1 MKTKVIK
8 NASPLQHAG
17 RGKKGKSK
25 YNELFTEID
34 NLEEGDA
41 LELENET
48 TKKIAGV
55 LNMFKKKNPGKF
67 FESGSVGSSVVIRRK
82 LPEEVKPKKKETAL

>member
-17 RGKKGKSK
+17 RGNKGRSK
-25 YNELFTEID
+25 YDELFAEID

-67 FESGSVGSSVVIRRK
+67 FESGEVGSSVLIRRK
-82 LPEEVKPKKKETAL
+82 LPAEVKPKKRE